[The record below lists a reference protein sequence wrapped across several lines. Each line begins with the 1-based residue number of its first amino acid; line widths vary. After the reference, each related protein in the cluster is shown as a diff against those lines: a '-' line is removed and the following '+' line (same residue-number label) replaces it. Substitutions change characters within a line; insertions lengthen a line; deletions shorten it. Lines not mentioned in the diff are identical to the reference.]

1 MIKIII
7 LFKSFFKLGTVIK
20 YFKIC
25 FEDQKHSLKSSCYMD
40 STVFFHVIFIPKGL
54 PLALLGTCHACC
66 AIHVLHNTKNLPF
79 LSINFA
85 SCVKTKFFWLKQ
97 VIGHAKRCTVVKF
110 SHNEVSIKFFQLSE
124 PVCTKTYFTEC
135 PLIIHV

>member
-1 MIKIII
+1 ML
-7 LFKSFFKLGTVIK
+7 LFKSFFKLGTIIK
-20 YFKIC
+20 YFKIY
-25 FEDQKHSLKSSCYMD
+25 FEDQKHSLKSPSFTD
-40 STVFFHVIFIPKGL
+40 STVFFHVIFISKGL

-79 LSINFA
+79 LSINFV
-85 SCVKTKFFWLKQ
+85 SYVKTKFFWLKQ

-124 PVCTKTYFTEC
+124 PVCTKTYFTVC